1 MQQSAESLSTS
12 DELNAQALND
22 FKETVVDLLTKE
34 TVSENDITQSSIKL
48 REHPLFTVE
57 VKEKLIDEESFYM
70 LKQSEINPVFTLNL
84 LNTILIVNYVW
95 NAVKKNIHLFHK
107 ILLDLNI
114 MFSYIL
120 QNDNQE
126 IGYALLTTVP
136 IKFYELIAEKGRN
149 CFKGNY
155 DFNKDFLSFDK
166 NISQVGL
173 VYQESTIA
181 HLNSMLE
188 KEQIEAPNIMYFLYE
203 EKCSE
208 LFKKSVLNRPENY
221 LSLKYSLTFGSYGVK
236 EIDYSF
242 ILSND
247 IKVKENLIFNKVY
260 EDKEITRFFNSNS
273 NQNILELKKDTNI
286 FVEIKSRLESIEAVR
301 KMIDTSDLF
310 EQAYK
315 NLAFNDIEKKFSRQK
330 VEYYLL
336 YNTNRDEAFGILG
349 ELKNEAQ
356 QDKIQKTKV
365 VYNSG
370 YVQISSIVSLQNQI
384 RSLNFKMDK
393 MKSEN
398 ENQKEEMQKFEE
410 ENNKIKDE
418 MQKFEEENNKIKDE
432 NNKIKDEMKEMKK
445 TFEEETIK
453 IKDEVKEMKKE
464 MSISQK
470 IFEFKIKNHIE
481 LKEIQDILKNIGSV
495 LTKDLL
501 KFTTMYTKYSLLC
514 LELLKIEMDNNIL
527 NTADKVIGKLLE
539 SEDEKKEFFNFLSL
553 LDKKISEKKFVAPYY
568 EAFKSTLTGPIWN
581 YKYTPKNFQKLDIFS
596 KSKFK
601 DIIIKILRFI
611 VVLEHEPEIEN
622 NFFEAMLYY
631 VYKISETDI
640 SCYNLFYL
648 YKDENDLRTTIS
660 KFIKSINSANHD
672 SLS

>member
-310 EQAYK
+310 DQAYK

-410 ENNKIKDE
+410 
-418 MQKFEEENNKIKDE
+418 E

>member
-1 MQQSAESLSTS
+1 
-12 DELNAQALND
+12 
-22 FKETVVDLLTKE
+22 
-34 TVSENDITQSSIKL
+34 
-48 REHPLFTVE
+48 
-57 VKEKLIDEESFYM
+57 M

-181 HLNSMLE
+181 QLNSMLE

-286 FVEIKSRLESIEAVR
+286 FVEIKSKLESIEAVR

-336 YNTNRDEAFGILG
+336 YNTNRDQAFSILG

-410 ENNKIKDE
+410 
-418 MQKFEEENNKIKDE
+418 E

-631 VYKISETDI
+631 VYIISETDI

>member
-310 EQAYK
+310 DQAYK

-418 MQKFEEENNKIKDE
+418 M
-432 NNKIKDEMKEMKK
+432 KEMKK

-501 KFTTMYTKYSLLC
+501 KFTTMHTKYSFLC

-648 YKDENDLRTTIS
+648 YKDEKDLRTTIS

-672 SLS
+672 SLF

>member
-1 MQQSAESLSTS
+1 MQQNAESLSTS

-418 MQKFEEENNKIKDE
+418 M
-432 NNKIKDEMKEMKK
+432 KEMKK

-501 KFTTMYTKYSLLC
+501 KFTTMHTKYSLLC

>member
-1 MQQSAESLSTS
+1 M
-12 DELNAQALND
+12 
-22 FKETVVDLLTKE
+22 
-34 TVSENDITQSSIKL
+34 
-48 REHPLFTVE
+48 
-57 VKEKLIDEESFYM
+57 
-70 LKQSEINPVFTLNL
+70 
-84 LNTILIVNYVW
+84 
-95 NAVKKNIHLFHK
+95 
-107 ILLDLNI
+107 
-114 MFSYIL
+114 
-120 QNDNQE
+120 
-126 IGYALLTTVP
+126 
-136 IKFYELIAEKGRN
+136 
-149 CFKGNY
+149 GNEP
-155 DFNKDFLSFDK
+155 DFNRR
-166 NISQVGL
+166 
-173 VYQESTIA
+173 
-181 HLNSMLE
+181 
-188 KEQIEAPNIMYFLYE
+188 
-203 EKCSE
+203 
-208 LFKKSVLNRPENY
+208 KS
-221 LSLKYSLTFGSYGVK
+221 
-236 EIDYSF
+236 
-242 ILSND
+242 
-247 IKVKENLIFNKVY
+247 IF
-260 EDKEITRFFNSNS
+260 
-273 NQNILELKKDTNI
+273 
-286 FVEIKSRLESIEAVR
+286 
-301 KMIDTSDLF
+301 
-310 EQAYK
+310 
-315 NLAFNDIEKKFSRQK
+315 
-330 VEYYLL
+330 
-336 YNTNRDEAFGILG
+336 
-349 ELKNEAQ
+349 
-356 QDKIQKTKV
+356 
-365 VYNSG
+365 
-370 YVQISSIVSLQNQI
+370 
-384 RSLNFKMDK
+384 
-393 MKSEN
+393 
-398 ENQKEEMQKFEE
+398 
-410 ENNKIKDE
+410 
-418 MQKFEEENNKIKDE
+418 
-432 NNKIKDEMKEMKK
+432 NKIKDEMKEMKK

-470 IFEFKIKNHIE
+470 IFVFKIKNHIE

-501 KFTTMYTKYSLLC
+501 KFTTMHTKYSLLC

>member
-418 MQKFEEENNKIKDE
+418 M
-432 NNKIKDEMKEMKK
+432 KEMKK

-631 VYKISETDI
+631 VYIISETDI

>member
-1 MQQSAESLSTS
+1 
-12 DELNAQALND
+12 
-22 FKETVVDLLTKE
+22 
-34 TVSENDITQSSIKL
+34 
-48 REHPLFTVE
+48 
-57 VKEKLIDEESFYM
+57 M

-310 EQAYK
+310 DQAYK

-410 ENNKIKDE
+410 
-418 MQKFEEENNKIKDE
+418 E

-631 VYKISETDI
+631 VYIISETDI

>member
-181 HLNSMLE
+181 QLNSMLE

-410 ENNKIKDE
+410 
-418 MQKFEEENNKIKDE
+418 E

>member
-181 HLNSMLE
+181 QLNSMLE

-336 YNTNRDEAFGILG
+336 YNTNRDQAFRILG

-418 MQKFEEENNKIKDE
+418 M
-432 NNKIKDEMKEMKK
+432 KEMKK

-453 IKDEVKEMKKE
+453 IKDEVKKMKKE

-631 VYKISETDI
+631 VYIISETDI

>member
-310 EQAYK
+310 DQAYK

-418 MQKFEEENNKIKDE
+418 M
-432 NNKIKDEMKEMKK
+432 KEMKK

-501 KFTTMYTKYSLLC
+501 KFTTMHTKYSFLC

>member
-286 FVEIKSRLESIEAVR
+286 FVEIKSKLESIQAVR

-418 MQKFEEENNKIKDE
+418 M
-432 NNKIKDEMKEMKK
+432 KEMKK

-501 KFTTMYTKYSLLC
+501 KFTTMHTKYSLLC

-672 SLS
+672 SLF

>member
-418 MQKFEEENNKIKDE
+418 M
-432 NNKIKDEMKEMKK
+432 KEMKK

-501 KFTTMYTKYSLLC
+501 KFTTMHTKYSLLC

-672 SLS
+672 SLF

>member
-1 MQQSAESLSTS
+1 
-12 DELNAQALND
+12 
-22 FKETVVDLLTKE
+22 
-34 TVSENDITQSSIKL
+34 
-48 REHPLFTVE
+48 
-57 VKEKLIDEESFYM
+57 M

-310 EQAYK
+310 DQAYK

-410 ENNKIKDE
+410 
-418 MQKFEEENNKIKDE
+418 E

>member
-181 HLNSMLE
+181 QLNSMLE

-336 YNTNRDEAFGILG
+336 YNTNRDQAFGILG

-410 ENNKIKDE
+410 
-418 MQKFEEENNKIKDE
+418 E

-631 VYKISETDI
+631 VYIISETDI

>member
-418 MQKFEEENNKIKDE
+418 M
-432 NNKIKDEMKEMKK
+432 KEMKK

-501 KFTTMYTKYSLLC
+501 KFTTMHTKYSLLC

>member
-1 MQQSAESLSTS
+1 
-12 DELNAQALND
+12 
-22 FKETVVDLLTKE
+22 
-34 TVSENDITQSSIKL
+34 
-48 REHPLFTVE
+48 
-57 VKEKLIDEESFYM
+57 
-70 LKQSEINPVFTLNL
+70 
-84 LNTILIVNYVW
+84 
-95 NAVKKNIHLFHK
+95 VKKNIHLFHK

-242 ILSND
+242 ILIND

-336 YNTNRDEAFGILG
+336 YNTNRDEAFRILG

-410 ENNKIKDE
+410 
-418 MQKFEEENNKIKDE
+418 E

-501 KFTTMYTKYSLLC
+501 KFTTMHTKYSLLC

>member
-1 MQQSAESLSTS
+1 
-12 DELNAQALND
+12 
-22 FKETVVDLLTKE
+22 
-34 TVSENDITQSSIKL
+34 
-48 REHPLFTVE
+48 
-57 VKEKLIDEESFYM
+57 M

-181 HLNSMLE
+181 QLNSMLE

-336 YNTNRDEAFGILG
+336 YNTNRDQAFSILG

-410 ENNKIKDE
+410 
-418 MQKFEEENNKIKDE
+418 E

-631 VYKISETDI
+631 VYIISETDI

>member
-418 MQKFEEENNKIKDE
+418 M
-432 NNKIKDEMKEMKK
+432 KEMKK

-501 KFTTMYTKYSLLC
+501 KFTTMHTKYSFLC

-672 SLS
+672 SLF

>member
-173 VYQESTIA
+173 AYQESTIA
-181 HLNSMLE
+181 QLNSMLE

-410 ENNKIKDE
+410 
-418 MQKFEEENNKIKDE
+418 E

>member
-181 HLNSMLE
+181 QLNSMLE

-336 YNTNRDEAFGILG
+336 YNTNRDQAFRILG

-410 ENNKIKDE
+410 
-418 MQKFEEENNKIKDE
+418 E

-631 VYKISETDI
+631 VYIISETDI

-648 YKDENDLRTTIS
+648 YKDEIDLRTTIS

-672 SLS
+672 SLF

>member
-310 EQAYK
+310 DQAYK
-315 NLAFNDIEKKFSRQK
+315 NVAFNDIEKKFSRQK

-410 ENNKIKDE
+410 
-418 MQKFEEENNKIKDE
+418 E

-631 VYKISETDI
+631 VYIISETDI

>member
-418 MQKFEEENNKIKDE
+418 M
-432 NNKIKDEMKEMKK
+432 KEMKK

-481 LKEIQDILKNIGSV
+481 LKEIQDILKNIESV

-501 KFTTMYTKYSLLC
+501 KFTTMHTKYSFLC

-672 SLS
+672 SLF

>member
-181 HLNSMLE
+181 QLNSMLE

-336 YNTNRDEAFGILG
+336 YNTNRDQAFRILG

-410 ENNKIKDE
+410 
-418 MQKFEEENNKIKDE
+418 E

-631 VYKISETDI
+631 VYIISETDI

>member
-410 ENNKIKDE
+410 E
-418 MQKFEEENNKIKDE
+418 
-432 NNKIKDEMKEMKK
+432 MKK

-501 KFTTMYTKYSLLC
+501 KFTTMHTKYSFLC

-672 SLS
+672 SLF

>member
-336 YNTNRDEAFGILG
+336 YNTNRDEAFRILG

-384 RSLNFKMDK
+384 RSLNFKM
-393 MKSEN
+393 E
-398 ENQKEEMQKFEE
+398 KFEE
-410 ENNKIKDE
+410 
-418 MQKFEEENNKIKDE
+418 E

-501 KFTTMYTKYSLLC
+501 KFTTMHTKYSFLC

>member
-1 MQQSAESLSTS
+1 
-12 DELNAQALND
+12 
-22 FKETVVDLLTKE
+22 
-34 TVSENDITQSSIKL
+34 
-48 REHPLFTVE
+48 
-57 VKEKLIDEESFYM
+57 
-70 LKQSEINPVFTLNL
+70 
-84 LNTILIVNYVW
+84 
-95 NAVKKNIHLFHK
+95 
-107 ILLDLNI
+107 

-336 YNTNRDEAFGILG
+336 YNTNRDEAFRILG

-410 ENNKIKDE
+410 
-418 MQKFEEENNKIKDE
+418 E

-631 VYKISETDI
+631 VYKISETVI

-660 KFIKSINSANHD
+660 IVRPIFILNKK
-672 SLS
+672 LK

>member
-310 EQAYK
+310 DQAYK

-410 ENNKIKDE
+410 
-418 MQKFEEENNKIKDE
+418 E

-631 VYKISETDI
+631 VYIISETDI

>member
-310 EQAYK
+310 DQAYK

-418 MQKFEEENNKIKDE
+418 M
-432 NNKIKDEMKEMKK
+432 KEMKK

-501 KFTTMYTKYSLLC
+501 KFTTMHTKYSFLC

-581 YKYTPKNFQKLDIFS
+581 YKYTPKNFQKLDVFS